1 MIVEPANPNTDL
13 NARARSSMRI
23 RFAPQHLTYEADNQ
37 SERNLSPE
45 EAAYARELRATRDQL
60 EQMKQMNRNAMHG
73 NACPLL
79 CADAGMAWP
88 PPTHS
93 LDELAKVQPKNKGM
107 ASDGYEYDLER
118 LKTYIRD
125 NRDRMLLSPV
135 TGEPI
140 TISIAFTVK
149 GHSKKDPTKAKLKCM
164 NWTPGINGEP
174 DKIVN
179 A

>member
-1 MIVEPANPNTDL
+1 MIVEPANPNTNL
-13 NARARSSMRI
+13 NARGRSTRI
-23 RFAPQHLTYEADNQ
+23 RFAPQHLTYETERE

-45 EAAYARELRATRDQL
+45 EAAYERELRATRDQL
-60 EQMKQMNRNAMHG
+60 EQMKQMNRNSMHS

-79 CADAGMAWP
+79 CADAGMDWP

-93 LDELAKVQPKNKGM
+93 LDELAKVQPAKKGM

-118 LKTYIRD
+118 LKTYIRV
-125 NRDRMLLSPV
+125 NRDRALLSPV

-140 TISIAFTVK
+140 NTCITFTVK
-149 GHSKKDPTKAKLKCM
+149 GHSKKDPSKAKLKSM
-164 NWTPGINGEP
+164 NWTPGIHGQP
-174 DKIVN
+174 DKIVP